1 MRVVSFLI
9 LLVLSSVTWA
19 QGMKPLESC
28 RAFIQVH
35 CSDVPAENAR
45 ETVKCL
51 MNNRDELSDSCK
63 DEIQRFVK
71 VVRQTTPPGGGSL
84 GMLGGMTSLAAQVPM
99 FAYDGQLLPA
109 GSERRKSPSII
120 ENNLRFSMPV
130 LVSGQD
136 KISMSLNAGKL
147 STGEAVTLDSGIK
160 LPQDFY
166 RTSIGLQYSHR
177 LPNKRM
183 YGVQGSFGYTGDEF
197 NTDTQS
203 YNLSANYS
211 YPGTKEGH
219 WVLMVLFSNNSPLG
233 DGVPIPGFFYIHKTE
248 NFTGVFGL
256 PIMSLQ
262 WTPVDGLSLSLSA
275 LGPLIKS
282 EVSYGTIDETQV
294 FTGVSWNQQRYLL
307 STREN
312 DEDRLTFEDKK
323 IEAGLRKP
331 IAKKMLGE
339 FKLGYSFDRAV
350 YMGKGVF
357 NRDSGEKTFESSSFF
372 TWSVRYVF

>member
-1 MRVVSFLI
+1 MRVTLFLLFSFLFP
-9 LLVLSSVTWA
+9 VTWA
-19 QGMKPLESC
+19 QEMKPLESC

-35 CSDVPAENAR
+35 CSDIPTGNVR
-45 ETVKCL
+45 EAVKCL
-51 MNNRDELSDSCK
+51 SNHRNELSDSCK

-71 VVRQTTPPGGGSL
+71 VLRQTTPPGGGPL

-99 FAYDGQLLPA
+99 FTYDGQLLPA
-109 GSERRKSPSII
+109 GSERQKSPSII
-120 ENNLRFSMPV
+120 ENNLGFSMPV

-147 STGEAVTLDSGIK
+147 STGEAVTLDSGLK

-166 RTSIGLQYSHR
+166 RTSVGLQYSHR
-177 LPNKRM
+177 LPNNRT
-183 YGVQGSFGYTGDEF
+183 YGVQGSFGYTGDKF

-203 YNLSANYS
+203 YNLRANYS
-211 YPGTKEGH
+211 YPGSKEGH

-256 PIMSLQ
+256 PILSLQ
-262 WTPVDGLSLSLSA
+262 WTPADGWSFSFSA

-282 EVSYGTIDETQV
+282 EVSYGSIDETQV

-307 STREN
+307 TSPEN
-312 DEDRLTFEDKK
+312 EDDRLTFEDKK
-323 IEAGLRKP
+323 LEVGLRRP
-331 IAKKMLGE
+331 IARKMLGE
-339 FKLGYSFDRAV
+339 IKLGYSFDRAV
-350 YMGKGVF
+350 YVGEGLF
-357 NRDSGEKTFESSSFF
+357 NRDTGETNLKSSSFF
-372 TWSVRYVF
+372 IWSVRYMF